1 MNSIRRMFHKINVC
15 GSGGADKFEL
25 SSDVDFLNMEIRT
38 VILLVCLHHYRLL
51 IFSRK
56 ELAHVLEINAL
67 VPR

>member
-38 VILLVCLHHYRLL
+38 VIFVVCLHHYRLL
-51 IFSRK
+51 ISSPK
-56 ELAHVLEINAL
+56 ELAHVLEISPL